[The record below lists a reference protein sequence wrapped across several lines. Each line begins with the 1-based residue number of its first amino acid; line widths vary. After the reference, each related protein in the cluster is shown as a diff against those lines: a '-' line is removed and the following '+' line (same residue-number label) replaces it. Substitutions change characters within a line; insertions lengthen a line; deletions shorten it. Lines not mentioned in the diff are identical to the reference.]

1 MYKTMVSWAG
11 FIVIAGLL
19 AGCDFSSA
27 FLFTPEDKI
36 NAAFPVSETVRI
48 GKAAVLDQAS
58 GEQREEITAQ
68 FNTHLKMRA
77 LGCAKGYSP
86 SWFTSSEEI
95 RKKLGSQ
102 SCFTEADNE
111 IARWL
116 GLCRAG
122 LTLAKPALKPVPKNA
137 PSFIVAD
144 GYILNARFATNAGIA
159 LIETAQ
165 SIEIVDFETMNPIF
179 RETKGLTGIGSPSPN
194 GRLFTTNEGDRLKIK
209 DAESGAVVAEIPSV
223 RANQF
228 YWLDERTALYSKMGS
243 DKSFL
248 VDFLSGKEIPVPV
261 LGGGAQRVVR
271 VPGVENQ
278 YVVFSLRAATKIEL
292 VRGKAELEVR
302 LLAEKPIGGIEWP
315 NYSSDATAD
324 GSRYFIAKRQFML
337 VSLKSLEIENI
348 PLEPFYIQSG
358 SATPDPDKIIF
369 TGLVQGESSK
379 DYLYSISNRTLMPID
394 RARLGSQR
402 YLYIPSLRKQAVIT
416 DNKIVVVDEIPT
428 LETIAL
434 SKFTSDALQ
443 VANLRK
449 LEASD
454 RQQTQQDAA
463 AVDALALYKERVLA
477 LQAQTQ
483 ATAPASAAPTP
494 PTSQYSRQIGAV
506 GGTNSPIA
514 NLARD
519 AQVEAVGVY
528 QGGAGVSR
536 TTGGRK
542 TGNVEVRIRRSAKP
556 LVLVLSSY
564 EPVQWGLISEPGARL
579 AAVLVSGYYPSQVV
593 GAGSA
598 RVIMAGNAYAYK
610 LGSPEYNMLNRETI
624 KWTGKSIGV
633 FQGRYEGGTFSVGE

>member
-58 GEQREEITAQ
+58 DEQRKEITAQ
-68 FNTHLKMRA
+68 LNTRLKMRA

-86 SWFTSSEEI
+86 SWFASSEEI

-122 LTLAKPALKPVPKNA
+122 LTLTKPALKPIPKNA

-165 SIEIVDFETMNPIF
+165 SIEVVDFETTTPIF
-179 RETKGLTGIGSPSPN
+179 SETKGQTGVGSPSPN

-228 YWLDERTALYSKMGS
+228 YWLDERTALYSTMGS
-243 DKSFL
+243 NKSFL

-261 LGGGAQRVVR
+261 LGGGVQRVVR
-271 VPGVENQ
+271 VPGIENQ
-278 YVVFSLRAATKIEL
+278 YVVFSGRAATKIEL
-292 VRGKAELEVR
+292 VRGKAESEVR
-302 LLAEKPIGGIEWP
+302 LLAEKPVSGIGWSI
-315 NYSSDATAD
+315 YSSDATAD
-324 GSRYFIAKRQFML
+324 GARYVIANRQLML
-337 VSLKSLEIENI
+337 VSLQSLEIENI
-348 PLEPFYIQSG
+348 PLEPFYVQSG
-358 SATPDPDKIIF
+358 CATPDPDKIIF

-402 YLYIPSLRKQAVIT
+402 YLYIPSIRKQAVIT
-416 DNKIVVVDEIPT
+416 DNKIVVVGEIPT

-454 RQQTQQDAA
+454 RQQAQQDAA
-463 AVDALALYKERVLA
+463 ADALTLYKERILA
-477 LQAQTQ
+477 EHAQNR
-483 ATAPASAAPTP
+483 ATAPAPAAPAP
-494 PTSQYSRQIGAV
+494 PKYSRQIGAA
-506 GGTNSPIA
+506 GGINSPIA

-528 QGGAGVSR
+528 QGGAEASR
-536 TTGGRK
+536 ATGGRK
-542 TGNVEVRIRRSAKP
+542 MGNVEVRIRRSAKP

-564 EPVQWGLISEPGARL
+564 EPVRWALISEPGARL
-579 AAVLVSGYYPSQVV
+579 SAVLVSGYYPSQVV

-610 LGSPEYNMLNRETI
+610 LGSPEYNMLNQETI